1 MAYTSDLRMK
11 NIIKDIHIDII
22 NILKEQRI
30 NVELELRVFDESTED
45 SKLFEQG
52 GLTFKDP
59 YVDLILGSNDAGW
72 ILNGKPLVI
81 VEGTFGTE
89 RGQFGDGQLN
99 RFSHSAA
106 VAMNGY
112 VGVTLIPFNGESY
125 SKSGTKPKDI
135 ESSNIKIKYAKIH
148 KGFLTGALSISKKEK
163 GYFLVMDA
171 YDRNKLIELVVE
183 SVKERIK
190 INNKFEEV
198 VQDILI
204 KMKSKIGKSNY
215 GERSKQTINTLY
227 NNKGEIISKK
237 SRFYTQNY
245 AALTTSEKRDGHG
258 MLGKNLIEIFN
269 CDEDLTYSIF
279 IRLDKVEIEKLK
291 LRKSKE
297 FKYIFEHPKIKVI
310 SFDDLVFTDKE
321 LKDKVLNL
329 RNINIFQERQN
340 ELIKTIQHGF
350 NIGSIRILN

>member
-1 MAYTSDLRMK
+1 
-11 NIIKDIHIDII
+11 
-22 NILKEQRI
+22 
-30 NVELELRVFDESTED
+30 
-45 SKLFEQG
+45 
-52 GLTFKDP
+52 
-59 YVDLILGSNDAGW
+59 
-72 ILNGKPLVI
+72 
-81 VEGTFGTE
+81 
-89 RGQFGDGQLN
+89 
-99 RFSHSAA
+99 
-106 VAMNGY
+106 MNGY

-125 SKSGTKPKDI
+125 SKSGTKPQDI
-135 ESSNIKIKYAKIH
+135 ESCNIKIKYAKIH

-204 KMKSKIGKSNY
+204 KMKAKIGKSNY

-258 MLGKNLIEIFN
+258 MLGKNLIEIFT

-279 IRLDKVEIEKLK
+279 IRLDKVDIEKLK

-340 ELIKTIQHGF
+340 ELIKSIQHGF